1 MYRYISLRIYSQRNF
16 STKFPKIIQENKNKI
31 LHCLEY
37 NRIYKRK
44 IPLLI
49 INVRIKNRIIHE
61 LIKISSH
68 NSNPIVEREREK
80 KMEILF
86 TSAVTGCIFFSRRG
100 GHVQLAISRPEK
112 SSKDLYLMKNMVMHA
127 ALYSIPRSPSL
138 FLLRIRMG

>member
-1 MYRYISLRIYSQRNF
+1 MH
-16 STKFPKIIQENKNKI
+16 E
-31 LHCLEY
+31 
-37 NRIYKRK
+37 
-44 IPLLI
+44 
-49 INVRIKNRIIHE
+49 IKNRIIHE

-100 GHVQLAISRPEK
+100 GHVQLAISRLEK